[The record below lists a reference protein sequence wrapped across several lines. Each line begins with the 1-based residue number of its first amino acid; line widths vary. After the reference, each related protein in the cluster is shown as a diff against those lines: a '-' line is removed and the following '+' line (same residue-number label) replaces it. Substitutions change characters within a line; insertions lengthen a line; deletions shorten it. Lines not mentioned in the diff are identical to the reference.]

1 MSQID
6 QPSGV
11 SLRPE
16 NDETYEDLEH
26 RAYELYDQL
35 DPQQQLILLE
45 EWLGSCPDECPNYE
59 CRPVWNH
66 WNYNSIYDDRPALW
80 VIHSCHTEPELCA
93 KWSRLHWCQC
103 GYTTCSKCEMAEKEL
118 FPKNKNYL
126 NEQYYYNFGYWQLP
140 TPTKEQIEEM
150 KSVIMIWTA
159 EELYRH
165 FWSEYDIS
173 YGEEE

>member
-1 MSQID
+1 
-6 QPSGV
+6 
-11 SLRPE
+11 
-16 NDETYEDLEH
+16 
-26 RAYELYDQL
+26 
-35 DPQQQLILLE
+35 
-45 EWLGSCPDECPNYE
+45 
-59 CRPVWNH
+59 
-66 WNYNSIYDDRPALW
+66 
-80 VIHSCHTEPELCA
+80 
-93 KWSRLHWCQC
+93 
-103 GYTTCSKCEMAEKEL
+103 MAEKEL